1 MCEWN
6 RLCVKPETHSG
17 LCFQTFWWEC
27 AAASSCINIQC
38 KQWRVCRAP
47 PPLYPTLVKKRSPLL
62 WLTLTL
68 KPVGGCVITSS
79 HAVFRHCWM
88 NILKI
93 LILLS
98 KGILKCS
105 LRPLGALLRRRV
117 YQHTQES
124 RPLIPRHSDHVAVL
138 FFFFSYVYVYMM
150 CTINLRSQFK
160 KKSKI

>member
-1 MCEWN
+1 MSETGSAWIQKHT
-6 RLCVKPETHSG
+6 RACVFRRFDGNVLQPPH
-17 LCFQTFWWEC
+17 
-27 AAASSCINIQC
+27 ASTSSVNNGGS
-38 KQWRVCRAP
+38 AEPP

-93 LILLS
+93 VILLS

-138 FFFFSYVYVYMM
+138 FFFFSYVYVYML